1 MRYFIIALSLFILT
15 GTAHAQDNQQTISI
29 NGSAEVLVPADQI
42 SFRINLNA
50 VADTPQEAYDL
61 HKKRE
66 SALVQ
71 SLKKHEIAEE
81 DINFEPIS
89 INKTYDNQYPRDKKE
104 RIQTSQSVV
113 LSLDDFDIYEKI
125 QITLIEN
132 DFDQFSGQF
141 TSSKSDAGEDEALK
155 KALKL
160 AREKGDI
167 IAEETGLTITGIQN
181 INYSF
186 SRRPPQPMMMERA
199 YQKASDGGLM
209 EFDQTVSVSAN
220 IAVTYNF
227 EE

>member
-89 INKTYDNQYPRDKKE
+89 INKTYDNQYPREKKE
-104 RIQTSQSVV
+104 RIQTSQMVV
-113 LSLDDFDIYEKI
+113 LSLDDFEVYEKI

-141 TSSKSDAGEDEALK
+141 TSSESDAGEDEALR

-160 AREKGDI
+160 AREKADI

-227 EE
+227 EG